1 MKYTKI
7 AQKNIDALISILS
20 EDKVYTGNEINEDF
34 SHDEL
39 TAKKIYPDILV
50 EVNTTEE
57 ISEVMK
63 YAYANNIPVTPR
75 GQGTG
80 LVGSAVAIH
89 GGIMLSLCK
98 MNNILELDENN
109 MTLTVE
115 SGVLLMD
122 IISYLDGTGYF
133 YAPDPGEKSATI
145 GGNINTNAGGMR
157 AMKYGVTREN
167 ILGLE
172 VIYPNGEIDNI
183 GGKVVKTSSGYSLK
197 DIIIGS
203 EGTLVI
209 VTKAILK
216 LLPVPKFN
224 ISLLVPF
231 PSLEKAIEAV
241 PTILKSK
248 IIPTALEFTEREA
261 ILNTEKY
268 IGKKFPHNTA
278 DAYLILTFDGNT
290 KSELEESYEKIAHK
304 CLDAGAIDVF
314 ISNTPE
320 RNESI
325 WSARGT
331 FLEAIKASTT
341 ELDECD
347 VVVPRDKVAEFI
359 KFSHSLQKEYNIK
372 ISSFGHAGDGNLHIY
387 VLRDDLDKAT
397 WEKTL
402 NDVFDR
408 LYSRTREIGGMVSG
422 EHGIGYV
429 KVPYLKKSIND
440 TGMKISKGIKQAFDP
455 KLILN
460 PGKIVEI

>member
-1 MKYTKI
+1 MEYNKI
-7 AQKNIDALISILS
+7 TQKNIDALISILGK
-20 EDKVYTGNEINEDF
+20 DKVYTGNEINEDF

-39 TAKKIYPDILV
+39 AAKKVYPDVLV
-50 EVNTTEE
+50 EVNNSEE
-57 ISEVMK
+57 ISKVMR
-63 YAYANNIPVTPR
+63 YAYDNNIPVTPR

-80 LVGSAVAIH
+80 LVGSAVAVY

-98 MNNILELDENN
+98 MNNILEMDESN

-167 ILGLE
+167 VLGLE
-172 VIYPNGEIDNI
+172 IVYPNGEMDKI
-183 GGKVVKTSSGYSLK
+183 GGKIVKTSSGYSLK

-347 VVVPRDKVAEFI
+347 VVVPRDKIAEFI
-359 KFSHSLQKEYNIK
+359 KFSHALQKEYNIQ
-372 ISSFGHAGDGNLHIY
+372 IRSFGHAGDGNLHIY
-387 VLRDDLDKAT
+387 VLKDDLDNKT

-402 NDVFDR
+402 DNVFER
-408 LYSRTREIGGMVSG
+408 LYTRTEEIGGNVSG
-422 EHGIGYV
+422 EHGIGYA
-429 KVPYLKKSIND
+429 KVPYLKKSIKA
-440 TGMKISKGIKQAFDP
+440 TGMKISKGIKEVFDP

-460 PGKIVEI
+460 PGKIIEI